1 MKTAGVAE
9 LKARLSE
16 YLATVKAG
24 GEVLITE
31 RGKPIARI
39 SPVETEMSFPAHLVE
54 MAKQG
59 LVKLPTK
66 KLDREFL
73 RMERPKD
80 ATGSVLAALLAE
92 REESW

>member
-1 MKTAGVAE
+1 MKTVGVAD

-24 GEVLITE
+24 GEILVTE

-39 SPVETEMSFPAHLVE
+39 SPIDAELEFPAHLVE
-54 MAKQG
+54 MAKAG

-66 KLDREFL
+66 KLDRDFFKL
-73 RMERPKD
+73 ERPKD
-80 ATGSVLAALLAE
+80 PDGAVLAALLAE

>member
-1 MKTAGVAE
+1 MKTAGVAD

-24 GEVLITE
+24 GEVLVTE

-39 SPVETEMSFPAHLVE
+39 SPIEAESGLPAHLVE
-54 MAKQG
+54 MAKAG
-59 LVKLPTK
+59 LVKLPTQ
-66 KLDREFL
+66 KLDRDFL
-73 RMERPKD
+73 KLERPKD
-80 ATGSVLAALLAE
+80 PTGAVLAALLAE

>member
-1 MKTAGVAE
+1 MKTAGVAD

-24 GEVLITE
+24 GEVLVTE

-39 SPVETEMSFPAHLVE
+39 SPVEAESDLPAHLVE
-54 MAKQG
+54 MAKKG

-66 KLDREFL
+66 KLDASFWEL
-73 RMERPKD
+73 PRPQD
-80 ATGSVLAALLAE
+80 PEGAVLAALLAE